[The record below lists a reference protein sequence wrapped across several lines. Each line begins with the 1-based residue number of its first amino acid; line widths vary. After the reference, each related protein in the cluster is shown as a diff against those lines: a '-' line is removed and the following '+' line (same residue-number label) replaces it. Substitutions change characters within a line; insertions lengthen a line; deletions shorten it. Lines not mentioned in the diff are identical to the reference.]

1 MNVGVV
7 GIGKM
12 GRPIAGRLFAAGH
25 HVALC
30 NRSDN
35 AGVQTLRE
43 QGAIVHKSPA
53 DLAASCEV
61 VLTALPTE
69 DTVRQVY
76 SEMSAVASSGQIYA
90 DHSTV
95 SPGLNRHCADILAKQ
110 GAGFLDAPVSGGP
123 AGAEAGTLTVMV
135 GGDEATFNRALP
147 VFEAFGGK
155 IRLCGG
161 VGAGKTTLLRA
172 IAADIP
178 RHERLVTIEDSLEL
192 GLAVH
197 TMAAAEAAAFAVQL
211 GADLGTVQDVIGTSF
226 GSSAMLLRDLP
237 RFIARDFSPATPVG
251 LIAKD
256 LSIIHTEAKDAGVP
270 LLLGGLVEQYYLEA
284 GARGWNAEDMAA
296 LVKFW
301 DRQA

>member
-1 MNVGVV
+1 MKVGVI

-12 GRPIAGRLFAAGH
+12 GRPIAVRLIAAGH
-25 HVALC
+25 DVSIC

-35 AGVQTLRE
+35 AGVRELRDG
-43 QGAIVHKSPA
+43 GATVLGTPA
-53 DLAASCEV
+53 ELAAEAEV
-61 VLTALPTE
+61 VLTELPTE

-76 SEMSAVASSGQIYA
+76 DDMAAVASNGQLYA

-95 SPGLNRHCADILAKQ
+95 SPGLNRHCAEILARR
-110 GAGFLDAPVSGGP
+110 GASFLDAPVSGGP

-161 VGAGKTTLLRA
+161 VGAGQA
-172 IAADIP
+172 IK
-178 RHERLVTIEDSLEL
+178 LVNQYLV
-192 GLAVH
+192 AVH
-197 TMAAAEAAAFAVQL
+197 TMAASEAAAFAVQL

-226 GSSAMLLRDLP
+226 GSSAMLLRNLP

-256 LSIIHTEAKDAGVP
+256 LSIIHSEAQDAGMP

-284 GARGWNAEDMAA
+284 KARGWTGEDMAA

-301 DRQA
+301 DRQAG

>member
-12 GRPIAGRLFAAGH
+12 GRPIAGRLIAAGH
-25 HVALC
+25 HVAIC
-30 NRSDN
+30 NRTDN

-43 QGAIVHKSPA
+43 QGATVHTTPA
-53 DLAASCEV
+53 DLAASCDV

-76 SEMSAVASSGQIYA
+76 TEMSAVASSGQIYA

-95 SPGLNRHCADILAKQ
+95 SPGLNRQCAEVLAKQ

-123 AGAEAGTLTVMV
+123 GGAEAGTLTVMV
-135 GGDEATFNRALP
+135 GGDEATFNRAVP
-147 VFEAFGGK
+147 VLEAFGGK

-161 VGAGKTTLLRA
+161 VGAGQVIK
-172 IAADIP
+172 
-178 RHERLVTIEDSLEL
+178 LVNQYLV
-192 GLAVH
+192 AVH
-197 TMAAAEAAAFAVQL
+197 TMAASEAAAFAVQL

-256 LSIIHTEAKDAGVP
+256 LSIIHSEAKDAGVP

>member
-161 VGAGKTTLLRA
+161 VGAGQVIK
-172 IAADIP
+172 
-178 RHERLVTIEDSLEL
+178 LVNQYLV
-192 GLAVH
+192 AVH

-211 GADLGTVQDVIGTSF
+211 GADLGTAQDVIGTSF

>member
-1 MNVGVV
+1 MKIGVV

-12 GRPIAGRLFAAGH
+12 GRPIAARLIAAGH
-25 HVALC
+25 DVAIC

-35 AGVQTLRE
+35 AGVKALRDG
-43 QGAIVHKSPA
+43 GATVLGTPA
-53 DLAASCEV
+53 ELAAQTEV

-69 DTVRQVY
+69 DTVKQVY
-76 SEMSAVASSGQIYA
+76 DDMAAVASNGQLYA

-95 SPGLNRHCADILAKQ
+95 SPGLNRHCAEILAKQ

-135 GGDEATFNRALP
+135 GGNEATFNRALP

-161 VGAGKTTLLRA
+161 VGAGQVIK
-172 IAADIP
+172 
-178 RHERLVTIEDSLEL
+178 LVNQYLV
-192 GLAVH
+192 AVH
-197 TMAAAEAAAFAVQL
+197 TMAASEAAAFALQL

-226 GSSAMLLRDLP
+226 GSSAMLLRNLP

-256 LSIIHTEAKDAGVP
+256 LSIIHSEAQEAGVP

-284 GARGWNAEDMAA
+284 KARGWTGEDMSA

-301 DRQA
+301 DRQAG

>member
-1 MNVGVV
+1 MKVGVV

-12 GRPIAGRLFAAGH
+12 GRPIAERLIVAGH
-25 HVALC
+25 DVAIC

-35 AGVQTLRE
+35 PGVQALRDK
-43 QGAIVHKSPA
+43 GATVLGTSA
-53 DLAASCEV
+53 ELAARSEV

-76 SEMSAVASSGQIYA
+76 DDMSAVATSGQLYA

-95 SPGLNRHCADILAKQ
+95 SPGLNRHCAEILAKQ
-110 GAGFLDAPVSGGP
+110 GANFLDAPVSGGP

-135 GGDEATFNRALP
+135 GGDEATFNRAVP

-161 VGAGKTTLLRA
+161 VGAGQVIK
-172 IAADIP
+172 
-178 RHERLVTIEDSLEL
+178 LVNQYLV
-192 GLAVH
+192 AVH
-197 TMAAAEAAAFAVQL
+197 TMAASEAAAFAVRL

-226 GSSAMLLRDLP
+226 GSSAMLLRNLP

-256 LSIIHTEAKDAGVP
+256 LSIIHSEAKDAGVP

-284 GARGWNAEDMAA
+284 KARGWTGEDMAA
-296 LVKFW
+296 LVKLW
-301 DRQA
+301 DRQAG

>member
-1 MNVGVV
+1 MRGEPGGDAVMKVGVV

-12 GRPIAGRLFAAGH
+12 GRPIAERLIAAGH
-25 HVALC
+25 DVAIC

-35 AGVQTLRE
+35 PGVQALRDK
-43 QGAIVHKSPA
+43 GASVLGTA
-53 DLAASCEV
+53 AELAARSEL

-69 DTVRQVY
+69 DTVRQVFDD
-76 SEMSAVASSGQIYA
+76 MSAVAKNGQLYA

-95 SPGLNRHCADILAKQ
+95 SPGLNRHCAETLAKH
-110 GAGFLDAPVSGGP
+110 GAAFLDAPVSGGP

-161 VGAGKTTLLRA
+161 IGAGQVIK
-172 IAADIP
+172 
-178 RHERLVTIEDSLEL
+178 LVNQYLV
-192 GLAVH
+192 AVH
-197 TMAAAEAAAFAVQL
+197 TLAASEAAAFAVRL
-211 GADLGTVQDVIGTSF
+211 GAELETVQDVIGTSF
-226 GSSAMLLRDLP
+226 GSSAMLLRNLP

-256 LSIIHTEAKDAGVP
+256 LSIIHSEAKDAGVP

-284 GARGWNAEDMAA
+284 KARGWTGEDMAA
-296 LVKFW
+296 LVKLW
-301 DRQA
+301 DRQAG

>member
-1 MNVGVV
+1 LTSGDACEETAGDAFMNVGIV

-12 GRPIAGRLFAAGH
+12 GRPIAGRLIASGH
-25 HVALC
+25 HVAIC

-35 AGVQTLRE
+35 AGVQTLRG
-43 QGAIVHKSPA
+43 QGATVHTSPA

-76 SEMSAVASSGQIYA
+76 TEMSAVASSGQIYA

-95 SPGLNRHCADILAKQ
+95 SPGLNRLCADILAKQ

-147 VFEAFGGK
+147 VFEVFGGK
-155 IRLCGG
+155 IQLCGG
-161 VGAGKTTLLRA
+161 VGAGQVIK
-172 IAADIP
+172 
-178 RHERLVTIEDSLEL
+178 LVNQYLV
-192 GLAVH
+192 AVH
-197 TMAAAEAAAFAVQL
+197 TMAASEAAAFAVQL

-237 RFIARDFSPATPVG
+237 RFIARDFSPATPVS

-270 LLLGGLVEQYYLEA
+270 LLLGGLVEPYYLEA